1 MYFVVITAADQ
12 SKQMQDQM
20 SGAAMAM
27 PPDPKVAFKAEWEAL
42 EIVDHQW
49 VLQDVESTILEE

>member
-1 MYFVVITAADQ
+1 MFVAADQ
-12 SKQMQDQM
+12 SRQMQDQM

-27 PPDPKVAFKAEWEAL
+27 PTDPKVPFRAEWEAL

-49 VLQDVESTILEE
+49 ALNDVENILLKTD